1 MIMARHCYN
10 GLFRDCKNQ
19 FLILQIVGLGS
30 NLCSFCILDV
40 RPSQGY
46 TTLYS
51 WRSEVGLELLDMQFC
66 RKTKEWWT
74 LEKKLGES
82 QNLMLVRY
90 SDRPRKGER
99 VAALI
104 SSNEAVLR

>member
-1 MIMARHCYN
+1 
-10 GLFRDCKNQ
+10 
-19 FLILQIVGLGS
+19 
-30 NLCSFCILDV
+30 
-40 RPSQGY
+40 
-46 TTLYS
+46 
-51 WRSEVGLELLDMQFC
+51 MQFC
-66 RKTKEWWT
+66 GKTKEWWT

-99 VAALI
+99 VVALI